1 MAVCRGCRM
10 GGCLLLLI
18 IILLVTSSTL
28 VSTAEHVRIGGLF
41 EADNQRHVTAFRYAV
56 DAINSDSSFLTTTH
70 LSSQVEQISPAD
82 SFAASR
88 KVCSLLSSGIVS
100 IFGPKSPRSSW
111 HVQSVC
117 DSLEVPHVHTSSHYS
132 DVGTDFSLYLYP
144 HPDTLS
150 QAYIDVINT
159 LGWHKFSIFYE
170 NDDGLVRT
178 QALLKNQ
185 LWQVTLRQLPASP
198 DYRGVLKEAKEAGV
212 THMVLDA
219 QNHNIYT
226 VLKQAQ
232 QVGLMTS
239 YHNYFITSLDLETI
253 DLEEFRHGG
262 TNITSL
268 RLVSPDNPLVQQV
281 IQDWVFGELNY
292 GRTVDP
298 PTTTL
303 QSSNRSFLETE
314 VALLYDGVQ
323 LVAKALTDLDRS
335 HRVQV
340 RPLQCDIDSS
350 PWEYGTSLLNY
361 IKLVQVE
368 GLTGLIKLDSEGF
381 RRDVTLDII
390 ELTQLGL
397 KRIGTWSSVNG
408 TNYTKSDTEVQL
420 GVLDNLHK
428 NTLVITT
435 ILSEP
440 YMMLRETTSQKPT
453 TGNDRYEGFCV
464 DLIKEMASI
473 LGFNYT
479 FKLVDD
485 GNYGAWD
492 ETQQRYSGMIG
503 ELLTQKA
510 DLAVGDL
517 TINYK
522 REQAVDF
529 TQPWMSFGISILF
542 AKPSMRESTSLFTFL
557 RPLSC
562 DVWVYLVVAY
572 LGVSLVLFLLARL
585 SPYERVPVYVMGEK
599 SVSLGNQY
607 TLCNS
612 LWFTTGGLVQRATHH
627 MPRACS
633 TRIMAGIW
641 WLFTLLMVS
650 SYTANLVS
658 FLTLD
663 HMQPQLLIEGA
674 EDLAHQTKIRYG
686 TVTQGL
692 TRNFFQSSQLATHQ
706 RMFSFMESVRPS
718 VYVRSTSEGVQRVRK
733 ERGRYAF
740 FMESLSIEYITQR
753 NCDLMQIGGLLDSK
767 SYGIA
772 LPPGSPF
779 LRPLN
784 DALLKIQEEGKLQ
797 MLKNK
802 WWQEKR
808 GGGRCHQDTDYRG
821 QPLASQLTLDRIGGV
836 FLLLLAGVGV
846 ALVVAVC
853 ELICKSRKQAS
864 EKQVSVWSEMSEEL
878 KNSIHS
884 TPNTNTTTTTTRP
897 RENNNPLEGSIPP
910 PDPYTLTYPDKQQII

>member
-1 MAVCRGCRM
+1 MAVCRGCGL
-10 GGCLLLLI
+10 GGCLIITI

-28 VSTAEHVRIGGLF
+28 VSTAEHVRI
-41 EADNQRHVTAFRYAV
+41 DDQRHVTAFRYAV

-70 LSSQVEQISPAD
+70 LSSQVEQISQLTP
-82 SFAASR
+82 SPPQER
-88 KVCSLLSSGIVS
+88 VVCSLLSSGVVS

-185 LWQVTLRQLPASP
+185 LWQVTLRQLPGSP
-198 DYRGVLKEAKEAGV
+198 NYRGVLKEAKEAGV

-239 YHNYFITSLDLETI
+239 YHNYFITSL
-253 DLEEFRHGG
+253 
-262 TNITSL
+262 
-268 RLVSPDNPLVQQV
+268 
-281 IQDWVFGELNY
+281 
-292 GRTVDP
+292 
-298 PTTTL
+298 
-303 QSSNRSFLETE
+303 TE

-340 RPLQCDIDSS
+340 RPLQCDIDSP

-381 RRDVTLDII
+381 RRDVTLDVI

-408 TNYTKSDTEVQL
+408 TNYTKSDSEVQL
-420 GVLDNLHK
+420 GVLDSLHK
-428 NTLVITT
+428 NTLIITT
-435 ILSEP
+435 VLSEP
-440 YMMLRETTSQKPT
+440 YMMLRETTSQKT

-464 DLIKEMASI
+464 DLIREMASI

-479 FKLVDD
+479 IKLVDD
-485 GNYGAWD
+485 GKYGAWD
-492 ETQQRYSGMIG
+492 EKQQRFTGMIG

-529 TQPWMSFGISILF
+529 TKPWMSFGISILF
-542 AKPSMRESTSLFTFL
+542 TKPSVRKSTNLFTFL

-562 DVWVYLVVAY
+562 DVWVYLAVAY

-585 SPYERVPVYVMGEK
+585 SPYERVPVYVMGER

-663 HMQPQLLIEGA
+663 HMQPQLPIETA
-674 EDLAHQTKIRYG
+674 EDLAHQTKIKYG
-686 TVTQGL
+686 TVIQGS
-692 TRNFFQSSQLATHQ
+692 TWNFFQSSKLATHQ

-718 VYVRSTSEGVQRVRK
+718 VYMRSTSEGVQRVRK

-740 FMESLSIEYITQR
+740 FMESLSIEYITER
-753 NCDLMQIGGLLDSK
+753 ECDLMQIGGLLDSK

-802 WWQEKR
+802 WWQMKR
-808 GGGRCHQDTDYRG
+808 GGGRCHHDNDSRG
-821 QPLASQLTLDRIGGV
+821 QRLASELTLDRIGGV
-836 FLLLLAGVGV
+836 FLVLLAGVGV

-853 ELICKSRKQAS
+853 ELVCKSRKQAS

-884 TPNTNTTTTTTRP
+884 TPTTTTTTTNRP
-897 RENNNPLEGSIPP
+897 KESNNPTEGSIPP
-910 PDPYTLTYPDKQQII
+910 PDPYTLTYPAKQQII